1 MFIKSKIKLDFR
13 QKNVENCFM
22 RNWIFNKYILTLL
35 AFLIW
40 MLFFDSNNFIYQRE
54 NMAQLEKMKN
64 EKRYYLDEIK
74 ENEKELQELLTNQ
87 ETLEKFARENYLMK
101 KDGEEIFV
109 ILEEGKPIEKSMWDK
124 IKDRFIKLTN

>member
-109 ILEEGKPIEKSMWDK
+109 ILEEEKPIEKSMWDK

>member
-1 MFIKSKIKLDFR
+1 
-13 QKNVENCFM
+13 
-22 RNWIFNKYILTLL
+22 LL

-64 EKRYYLDEIK
+64 EKHYYLDEIK

-109 ILEEGKPIEKSMWDK
+109 ILKEGKPTEKSMWDK

>member
-109 ILEEGKPIEKSMWDK
+109 ILEEVKPIEKSMWDK